1 MADLLRKIRCCCGQ
15 RSGEGR
21 GTHERDHGYQGG
33 WWEARG
39 DEQPSERDGMMA
51 GTIPPSSLGGCSK
64 AVLIKLTIRKANV
77 LVWSCHRFTGGVREA
92 G

>member
-33 WWEARG
+33 WQEARG